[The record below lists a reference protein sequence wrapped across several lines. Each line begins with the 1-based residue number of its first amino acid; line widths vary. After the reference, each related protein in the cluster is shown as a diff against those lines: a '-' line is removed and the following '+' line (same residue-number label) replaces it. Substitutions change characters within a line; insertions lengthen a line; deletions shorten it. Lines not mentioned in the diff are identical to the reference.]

1 MGNPDFKQPVKELID
16 EVKRYID
23 MQLEYNK
30 VAYRKKSAE
39 MVAQLLLVFMIFGIF
54 VFVLMFLSFAF
65 VNWYATVG
73 GGTRTGGF
81 LWVTAF
87 YLLLALIIYAFKE
100 PLIFSN
106 VRKILGKNLSSTREK
121 QFLAGSGF
129 ANEKM
134 TDKYLEHLRD
144 ENRKQEN
151 SVQHKWQTVNET
163 FNLVNIAKAM
173 IHSGVQAFATTRN
186 VIQTALQV
194 SKKLK
199 SRRGKNR
206 DKGQDRG
213 KDIAKNQIENQ

>member
-1 MGNPDFKQPVKELID
+1 
-16 EVKRYID
+16 
-23 MQLEYNK
+23 
-30 VAYRKKSAE
+30 
-39 MVAQLLLVFMIFGIF
+39 MIFGIF

-106 VRKILGKNLSSTREK
+106 VRKILGKNLSS
-121 QFLAGSGF
+121 
-129 ANEKM
+129 
-134 TDKYLEHLRD
+134 
-144 ENRKQEN
+144 
-151 SVQHKWQTVNET
+151 VQHKLQTVNET

-186 VIQTALQV
+186 IIQTALQV

-206 DKGQDRG
+206 DKGQDSG